1 MLLVGVI
8 VDSRVGNV
16 WLRVPESQCVQTRGG
31 GKVPSQMR
39 LTMGLFSASK
49 ASGAW
54 EKNVSYVL
62 NSVGRGLVESE
73 TLF

>member
-1 MLLVGVI
+1 MVLVGVI

-16 WLRVPESQCVQTRGG
+16 WLRVPESQCVQTRGR